1 MIKDP
6 FNLSGKVAI
15 VTGAGQGLGKEFALA
30 LANAGADIVIA
41 ERNPET
47 GPQTAREVEALGPKA
62 LSLVT
67 DVTDPKSVQA
77 AVDAAVKKLGHIDVL
92 VNNAGMTIWG
102 DAESVPEEDWK
113 KVLELNLNGLY
124 RCCRAVGKVMLDK
137 GGGSIINIASM
148 SGLIVNVPQPQWSYN
163 ASKAAVIHLT
173 RSLAVEWAKRGVRV
187 NAVSPGYMDTPMAR
201 PFFEKPEYGG
211 VWMDRIPMGRPGRPE
226 ELGPLVVYLAG
237 EASTYVTGS
246 NFVIDGGYTAE

>member
-30 LANAGADIVIA
+30 LANAGADLVIA
-41 ERNPET
+41 ELNPET
-47 GPQTAREVEALGPKA
+47 GAQTAREVEALGPKA

-67 DVTDPKSVQA
+67 DVTDPKSVQS